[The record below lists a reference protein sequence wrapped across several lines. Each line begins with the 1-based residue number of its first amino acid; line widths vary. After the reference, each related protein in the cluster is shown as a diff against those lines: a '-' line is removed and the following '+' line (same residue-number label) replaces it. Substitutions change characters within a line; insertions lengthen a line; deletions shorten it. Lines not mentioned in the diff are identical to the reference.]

1 MPDENQKSNGI
12 TRARSRKADKGNGSL
27 SKKQSEVVCEAGFA
41 EYGTNKFVPLDMT
54 PKGPEFLHCKSSQK
68 WSEFAFRIRRLE
80 QLQNLRSTIR
90 RISND
95 LPEKI
100 EKIYAECEES
110 TKIALDAESKK
121 RFYREFSRMAQG
133 FAVLQ
138 YWEVEMLIGQ
148 LELSST
154 SDEDLLER
162 ITSEKIHQSSE
173 AGKPIGV
180 FDFRRFLYLLVEVVQ
195 NTPCI
200 TIHICTP
207 VTDHT
212 IRAQVIRELQEIG
225 EAKPPAFSLEATL
238 AYHTAV
244 SHFHIITVGHNSGS

>member
-1 MPDENQKSNGI
+1 M
-12 TRARSRKADKGNGSL
+12 
-27 SKKQSEVVCEAGFA
+27 
-41 EYGTNKFVPLDMT
+41 
-54 PKGPEFLHCKSSQK
+54 
-68 WSEFAFRIRRLE
+68 
-80 QLQNLRSTIR
+80 
-90 RISND
+90 
-95 LPEKI
+95 PEKI

-195 NTPCI
+195 NTHRALRY
-200 TIHICTP
+200 TICTP

-225 EAKPPAFSLEATL
+225 EAKPPAFSLEATPR
-238 AYHTAV
+238 
-244 SHFHIITVGHNSGS
+244 ITHCRVTFSYRNSGS

>member
-27 SKKQSEVVCEAGFA
+27 SRKQSEVVCEAGFA

-54 PKGPEFLHCKSSQK
+54 PKAPEFLHCKSSQK

-110 TKIALDAESKK
+110 TTIALDAESKK

-195 NTPCI
+195 NTHCALRC
-200 TIHICTP
+200 TICTP

-225 EAKPPAFSLEATL
+225 EAKPPAFSLEATPR
-238 AYHTAV
+238 
-244 SHFHIITVGHNSGS
+244 ITHCRVTFSYRNSGS